1 LRYHDL
7 SPGKY
12 EVLTVKDNGK
22 GMPQEML
29 ERIFDPFFTT
39 REVGEGSGMGL
50 AVIHGII
57 VSHDGVIDVTSE
69 LGMGSAFTVF
79 FPRVQEESDE
89 KDDTASAMPRGTETI
104 LFVDDEED
112 IVTMRTRMLT
122 YLGYRVLPATSP
134 EQALAYF
141 TGGEEHIDLVITD
154 HTMPRMTGLQLAT
167 EITTHHPHVPIILCS
182 GYSEAVTL
190 EEALDAGVRRFL
202 AKPVDMRLL
211 AIAIR
216 EILPNRNGGNL

>member
-1 LRYHDL
+1 
-7 SPGKY
+7 
-12 EVLTVKDNGK
+12 
-22 GMPQEML
+22 MPQEML